1 MRRPAQPI
9 EACKYRVASNN
20 AFEHTPCG
28 LSPQGVRAKQEV
40 KHLREAAVLRA
51 LRAAMVVT
59 TMMLILMMFGRSFAM
74 VRIA

>member
-1 MRRPAQPI
+1 V
-9 EACKYRVASNN
+9 RV
-20 AFEHTPCG
+20 
-28 LSPQGVRAKQEV
+28 KQEV
-40 KHLREAAVLRA
+40 KQEVKQLREAVVLRA

>member
-1 MRRPAQPI
+1 LSAL
-9 EACKYRVASNN
+9 VASR
-20 AFEHTPCG
+20 HKR
-28 LSPQGVRAKQEV
+28 VRVKQEV
-40 KHLREAAVLRA
+40 KQEVKQLREAVVLRA